1 MPGMNWRDNR
11 TAWFFLMPTVI
22 VLGIFL
28 LYPIVWSLL
37 ASFRTIGP
45 GDLMGM
51 RPGAVPGQWTGL
63 RNYRLLL
70 DDPIV
75 WRSLVN
81 TAFFAAL
88 FIPGTLVISMSMAL
102 LTREGL
108 RGTGGFRVIF
118 FLPYVVS
125 IVAAGLVWRWMF
137 DTEHGLANALIVI
150 AGGDAPN
157 WLGHPQLAM
166 LVIALMCIWRWS
178 GYFMLIFLAGL
189 QNVPPELYEAAAVDG
204 ASRLS
209 VFLRITLPLM
219 KRPLLFALIVMLIR
233 AQNVFQEVYV
243 MTGGGPA
250 DGTVTVAF
258 QIWRTAFKYF
268 LIGRGAA
275 LSYLLFMVVLLV
287 AAAQWALLMRRRAT

>member
-1 MPGMNWRDNR
+1 MARTRWRDNR
-11 TAWFFLMPTVI
+11 TAWLFLLPTVI
-22 VLGIFL
+22 VLSAFL

-37 ASFRTIGP
+37 ASFRAIGP

-51 RPGAVPGQWTGL
+51 RPGAVPGDWTGL
-63 RNYRLLL
+63 HNYRLLL
-70 DDPIV
+70 KDPMV
-75 WRSLVN
+75 WRSLAN
-81 TAFFAAL
+81 TALFALL
-88 FIPGTLVISMSMAL
+88 FIPCTLAVSMGMAL
-102 LTREGL
+102 LAREGL
-108 RGTGGFRVIF
+108 RGTGLFRSVF

-137 DTEHGLANALIVI
+137 DTEHGLANAVI
-150 AGGDAPN
+150 TLAGGDAPN

-166 LVIALMCIWRWS
+166 LVISLMCVWRWS

-189 QNVPPELYEAAAVDG
+189 QNVPPELYEAAAMDG
-204 ASRLS
+204 ASRRS
-209 VFLRITLPLM
+209 VFFHITLPLM
-219 KRPLLFALIVMLIR
+219 KRPLMFALVVMLIR

-258 QIWRTAFKYF
+258 QIWRTAFQYF

-275 LSYLLFMVVLLV
+275 LSYLLFMVVLIV

>member
-11 TAWFFLMPTVI
+11 TAWFFLLPTVI

-51 RPGAVPGQWTGL
+51 RPGAVPGQWVGL

-81 TAFFAAL
+81 TVFFAAL
-88 FIPGTLVISMSMAL
+88 FIPGTLAISMSMAL
-102 LTREGL
+102 LTQKGL

-137 DTEHGLANALIVI
+137 DTEHGLANALIAI
-150 AGGDAPN
+150 AGGDAPD
-157 WLGHPQLAM
+157 WLGHPLLAM